1 MTSFMARDV
10 VCIRAV
16 ASSARMIPAIRAI
29 HHPALL
35 ITGAVYTVASVSRSH
50 RIEKSF
56 KADDVMGICRKEG
69 AVWFLSLRTT
79 LTSVSSV
86 R

>member
-1 MTSFMARDV
+1 MRTSNIAVSSAGDS

-16 ASSARMIPAIRAI
+16 ASTARTIPAIRAI

-35 ITGAVYTVASVSRSH
+35 TIAVRAAVSVSRSH

-56 KADDVMGICRKEG
+56 KANDIMGICRKDRVG
-69 AVWFLSLRTT
+69 WFLSLRTT
-79 LTSVSSV
+79 ST
-86 R
+86 

>member
-1 MTSFMARDV
+1 MSVSSARDS

-16 ASSARMIPAIRAI
+16 TSSARMISAIRAI
-29 HHPALL
+29 HHPAFL
-35 ITGAVYTVASVSRSH
+35 AVVNMATASVSRSH

-56 KADDVMGICRKEG
+56 KADDIMGICRKEG

-79 LTSVSSV
+79 STSVSSV
-86 R
+86 L